1 MVKNSKSL
9 YLYDFRQNKISEFAS
24 VISKELQNNVKSFY
38 VDSLDR
44 LWILTKENRLFSYD
58 KNTKLKEYKDVK
70 LLLLKDDSPQI
81 FYSDPM
87 GNIWL
92 GYIDNLYRISFT
104 SDHEID
110 EVESI
115 HQNVMFDSCGISKI
129 RAMYWDSRTSSMF
142 VGTDVQGMYQL
153 YIDRQK
159 PIKDIK
165 IEHYMFD
172 KGDKHS
178 LSSNFVFKH
187 YT

>member
-1 MVKNSKSL
+1 MIRIPN
-9 YLYDFRQNKISEFAS
+9 
-24 VISKELQNNVKSFY
+24 
-38 VDSLDR
+38 
-44 LWILTKENRLFSYD
+44 
-58 KNTKLKEYKDVK
+58 LKEYKDVK

-81 FYSDPM
+81 FLFRSY
-87 GNIWL
+87 GQYL
-92 GYIDNLYRISFT
+92 VRYIDNLYRISFT

-165 IEHYMFD
+165 DRTLY
-172 KGDKHS
+172 
-178 LSSNFVFKH
+178 V
-187 YT
+187 